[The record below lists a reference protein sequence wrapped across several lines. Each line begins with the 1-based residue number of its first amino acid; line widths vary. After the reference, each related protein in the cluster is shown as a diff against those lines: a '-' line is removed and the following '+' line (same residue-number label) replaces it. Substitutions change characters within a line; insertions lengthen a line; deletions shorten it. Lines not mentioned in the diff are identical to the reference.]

1 MNRFDKVSNYY
12 NKFMNRFSL
21 YKEKEVGELL
31 TIKNI
36 DSLLDI
42 GAGTCHYSN
51 YLSKDIKHIMAI
63 DNSVNMLKYAD
74 DLVSTK
80 EVDVYNGIPF
90 EDEIYDAVI
99 MCDFIHHLKKGN
111 HQRLIN
117 EVSRVLKKNGEFVIY
132 DFEKTHF
139 KTKILYLFELFIFF
153 QKMDYISVKDLI
165 KILENNNFEIT
176 KQVID
181 DYTYVIKGVKK

>member
-1 MNRFDKVSNYY
+1 
-12 NKFMNRFSL
+12 
-21 YKEKEVGELL
+21 
-31 TIKNI
+31 
-36 DSLLDI
+36 
-42 GAGTCHYSN
+42 
-51 YLSKDIKHIMAI
+51 
-63 DNSVNMLKYAD
+63 
-74 DLVSTK
+74 
-80 EVDVYNGIPF
+80 
-90 EDEIYDAVI
+90 